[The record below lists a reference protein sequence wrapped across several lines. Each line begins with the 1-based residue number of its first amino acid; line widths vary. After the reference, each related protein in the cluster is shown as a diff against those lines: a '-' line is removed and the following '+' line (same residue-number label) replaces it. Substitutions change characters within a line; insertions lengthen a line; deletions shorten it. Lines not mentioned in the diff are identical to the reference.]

1 MRIKVAV
8 MAVTGIMVLSAAA
21 AEAHVIPFGLAKREI
36 RRTTADVCA
45 ETSGCISWR
54 VGPCRRQSA
63 HRVDC
68 LSQLHGESGATCSF
82 VTIGRAPPGRYEVI
96 VQHKRVVCH

>member
-1 MRIKVAV
+1 
-8 MAVTGIMVLSAAA
+8 MAVTGLLVLSAAA

-36 RRTTADVCA
+36 RRATAEVCS
-45 ETSGCISWR
+45 ETSGCVNWR
-54 VGPCRRQSA
+54 VGPCRRQSN

-68 LSQLHGESGATCSF
+68 LSQLEGENGVNCSF
-82 VTIGRAPPGRYEVI
+82 VTIARAPPERYEVI